1 MHSSRMRT
9 ICCSGR
15 LLGGGCLASRL
26 SAQGGCLPRGRGY
39 AQGGSAQGGCL
50 PRGRGYAQG
59 GSAQGGSAQGG
70 CLPRGRGYA
79 QGGGVCPGGLPGGVF
94 AWGCLPDPP
103 PRPVDKITDACENI
117 TFPHLLLRTVIIRC
131 SPELRGWRRHL
142 ANPGSAT
149 VDNLHF

>member
-50 PRGRGYAQG
+50 PRGRGYARG
-59 GSAQGGSAQGG
+59 ASAQGGS
-70 CLPRGRGYA
+70 A
-79 QGGGVCPGGLPGGVF
+79 QGGGVCPGGLPGGCF
-94 AWGCLPDPP
+94 CLGVSARP

-117 TFPHLLLRTVIIRC
+117 TFPYLLLRTVIIRC

-149 VDNLHF
+149 VDNLHFWRA